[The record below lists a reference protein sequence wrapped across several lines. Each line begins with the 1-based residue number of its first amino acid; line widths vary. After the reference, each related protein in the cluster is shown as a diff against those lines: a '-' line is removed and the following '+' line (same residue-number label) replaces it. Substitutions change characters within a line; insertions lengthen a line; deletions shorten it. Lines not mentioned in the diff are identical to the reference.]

1 MFVPPADQTSQ
12 AARTCA
18 QIIATSVW
26 QSQSRPQGLPRCPSG
41 ALASHAEDPGDE
53 VVAISYPEPSQTS
66 YTKMTRKKSPKR
78 RSVRKKTQSARTKE
92 IISEGDVDFRYYF
105 NQRMSGLTIFL
116 NKVIQYVLII
126 HH

>member
-26 QSQSRPQGLPRCPSG
+26 QSQPRPQGLPRCPSG
-41 ALASHAEDPGDE
+41 ASHAEGPGDE

-66 YTKMTRKKSPKR
+66 YCLLGRTKMTRKKSPKR

-105 NQRMSGLTIFL
+105 NQSGLTIFL
-116 NKVIQYVLII
+116 NKVI
-126 HH
+126 H